1 MIILCS
7 AFFLVYLICHGKL
20 LFPIG
25 TNPNWLLD
33 GHDQITLE
41 LTGSTVTG
49 NVDVSDIGFYKL
61 DELPQSLI
69 SDPGG
74 TEK

>member
-1 MIILCS
+1 MT
-7 AFFLVYLICHGKL
+7 AWVDDGKL